1 VYSIFFGHP
10 STQMQK
16 IRWFLLIV
24 VIVLALVVVLQNN
37 HDAEV
42 HLLLHKRSIPLSVLL
57 FSTTAVG
64 FLFGAL
70 MTATMLRSRGAA
82 AEKKAKKPA
91 QPSPSEASSRDS
103 TESRPLG

>member
-10 STQMQK
+10 SAQMQK

-24 VIVLALVVVLQNN
+24 MIVLALVVVLQNN

-42 HLLLHKRSIPLSVLL
+42 HLLLHQRSIPLSVLL

-70 MTATMLRSRGAA
+70 MTATMLRSRGPG
-82 AEKKAKKPA
+82 KKAKKPA

-103 TESRPLG
+103 TESHPLG